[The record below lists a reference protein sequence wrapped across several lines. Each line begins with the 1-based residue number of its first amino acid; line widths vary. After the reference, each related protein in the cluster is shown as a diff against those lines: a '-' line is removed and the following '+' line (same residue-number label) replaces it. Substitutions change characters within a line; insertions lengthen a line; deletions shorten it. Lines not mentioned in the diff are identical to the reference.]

1 MKLSDKIKAAAR
13 KSKAKFIGATVLFI
27 IIVVWGVAPFS
38 LSIYQGFRGTPPEEL
53 EYINNKLGNSD
64 AKVLVDNEVT
74 NNDVDED
81 VDVEDN
87 DDETFDEEIE
97 DIDEESTEVE
107 ENVEETP
114 EEDDAS
120 VEERQ
125 SLTDIMKQMQGK
137 KDNFEAS
144 EEVEIDKFQ
153 WDIFFTRLGFYIVH
167 PFHAFKV
174 VFETEAASMFWQCFK
189 IFFLIYLAYTLVGFL
204 KALPKHEYDEIENG
218 SSD

>member
-1 MKLSDKIKAAAR
+1 MKLSEKIKAAAR

-53 EYINNKLGNSD
+53 EYINNKIGNSD
-64 AKVLVDNEVT
+64 ARVLVDNEVT

-81 VDVEDN
+81 VDIEDN
-87 DDETFDEEIE
+87 DDETIDEEIE
-97 DIDEESTEVE
+97 EIDEESTE
-107 ENVEETP
+107 VEETP

-125 SLTDIMKQMQGK
+125 SLTDIMKQMQGQ

-153 WDIFFTRLGFYIVH
+153 WDVFFTR
-167 PFHAFKV
+167 
-174 VFETEAASMFWQCFK
+174 
-189 IFFLIYLAYTLVGFL
+189 
-204 KALPKHEYDEIENG
+204 
-218 SSD
+218 